1 MIEVLDYAYG
11 QETALRTGVYQQLWS
26 RWRSGIAIWRSET
39 QWSWARKGICGHAGI
54 HCDQNDRAET
64 QLKKGEDMRI
74 PGKVAVI
81 TGAGSG
87 FGEGIAKRFAQEG
100 AKVVVADINGAGA
113 ERVAD
118 EIGDAAVAIT
128 ADVTSRGDIEAM
140 VNIAIEKF
148 NRLDCLINNAGY
160 TSRNSSLMDVDEKT
174 FDRIFDVNVKAIY
187 LAAQVVIPE
196 LRKNGG
202 GTIINVSSIGALRPR
217 PGLVWYNG
225 SKGAVLN
232 MTKGMAVEL
241 APDRIRVNALCPV
254 LSETGLLEEFMGM
267 EDTPKNRTAFLA
279 TIPMGRL
286 GRPSDVAGAA
296 LYLCSDDA
304 EFITGVSLEVD
315 GGRGV

>member
-1 MIEVLDYAYG
+1 
-11 QETALRTGVYQQLWS
+11 
-26 RWRSGIAIWRSET
+26 
-39 QWSWARKGICGHAGI
+39 
-54 HCDQNDRAET
+54 
-64 QLKKGEDMRI
+64 MRI
-74 PGKVAVI
+74 PEKVAVI

-100 AKVVVADINGAGA
+100 AKVVVADINGEGA

-128 ADVTSRGDIEAM
+128 TDVTSRSDTKAM
-140 VNIAIEKF
+140 IDLAVEKF
-148 NRLDCLINNAGY
+148 GRLDCLINNAGF
-160 TSRNSSLMDVDEKT
+160 TSRNGSLMDVDDKT

-187 LAAQVVIPE
+187 LATQVAVPV
-196 LRKNGG
+196 LRKHGG
-202 GTIINVSSIGALRPR
+202 GSIINVASIGALRPR

-225 SKGAVLN
+225 SKGAALN

-241 APDRIRVNALCPV
+241 APDGIRVNALCPV
-254 LSETGLLEEFMGM
+254 LAETGLLEEFMGKK
-267 EDTPKNRTAFLA
+267 DTPENRTAFLA
-279 TIPMGRL
+279 TIPLGRL

-304 EFITGVSLEVD
+304 EFITGVSLKVD